1 MSEKVL
7 CDCCCEREATA
18 RDSIVGANYSADCL
32 NNYGTQRIMDRIQ
45 ARRGLTECAA
55 CGAMHD
61 RANGPTWTHSMDGVI
76 YLTCGNCPL
85 DGTSQRIRARLSA
98 KRPSPSDAVDA
109 LAYAQAAKP
118 NLTCCS
124 CSAPATIGARCT
136 YCSCLL

>member
-1 MSEKVL
+1 MCIRDSVMSEKVL

-98 KRPSPSDAVDA
+98 KRPSKENSKVCGEPLLGTDVE
-109 LAYAQAAKP
+109 
-118 NLTCCS
+118 CS
-124 CSAPATIGARCT
+124 LEHGHTGDHS
-136 YCSCLL
+136 